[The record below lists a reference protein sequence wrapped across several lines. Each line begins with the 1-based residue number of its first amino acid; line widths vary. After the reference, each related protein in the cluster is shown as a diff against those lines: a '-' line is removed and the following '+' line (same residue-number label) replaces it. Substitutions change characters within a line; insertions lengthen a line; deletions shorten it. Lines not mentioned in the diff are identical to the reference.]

1 MWKTLLALAW
11 ASVSAVGI
19 AGPKSD
25 GRLLALATDTG
36 NDTAPTVL
44 QNRFFTKQLR
54 LETGVSAGTILNESY
69 SNTSSF
75 GGRVGLFLSEKIG
88 VEYNYA
94 KFKAADS
101 PDLLA
106 LRKQEVCVA
115 LECRSI
121 EPSYIRLSKSHQ
133 LQLVTAPIYG
143 KINLFDWLILYS
155 DLTLSAGA
163 ARVET
168 TQGQKWAL
176 TPGIGQRFYFSRSFS
191 LRIDATDVFLRQTVS
206 NGETSLSS
214 WRHNWVAQFGLSAFL
229 NSGD

>member
-1 MWKTLLALAW
+1 MWKTLLPLAF
-11 ASVSAVGI
+11 AGVSSVSW
-19 AGPKSD
+19 AGPQAG
-25 GRLLALATDTG
+25 GRLLAMTSGSVSDA
-36 NDTAPTVL
+36 APAVL

-69 SNTSSF
+69 SSTSSF
-75 GGRVGLFLSEKIG
+75 GGRVGLFLSEKVG
-88 VEYNYA
+88 LEYNFS
-94 KFKAADS
+94 KFAAADS
-101 PDLLA
+101 ADLMA
-106 LRKQEVCVA
+106 LRRQEVCVA

-121 EPSYIRLSKSHQ
+121 EPSFVRLIKSHQ
-133 LQLVTAPIYG
+133 LQLVTAPVYG

-168 TQGQKWAL
+168 SQGQKWAV

-191 LRIDATDVFLRQTVS
+191 LRVDATDVYLKQSVTSGETTVS
-206 NGETSLSS
+206 N

-229 NSGD
+229 NSGE